1 MVSALGNMTTVNN
14 LLGIVWK
21 KFTIVFHL
29 FTFLLEKN
37 DSYGNNMIK
46 IVKNWKY
53 RQEKTY
59 TKL

>member
-1 MVSALGNMTTVNN
+1 MVSALGNMTAVNN
-14 LLGIVWK
+14 LLEIVWK
-21 KFTIVFHL
+21 EFTIVFYL

-37 DSYGNNMIK
+37 GSYGSNMIK

-59 TKL
+59 TKI